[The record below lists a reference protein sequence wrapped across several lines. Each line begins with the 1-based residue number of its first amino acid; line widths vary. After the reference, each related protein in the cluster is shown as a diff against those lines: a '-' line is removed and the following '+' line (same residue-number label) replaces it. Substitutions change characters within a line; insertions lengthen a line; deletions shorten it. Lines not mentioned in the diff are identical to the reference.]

1 MGNIHNSLF
10 SKMLIIGVI
19 QRIGL
24 IIKLMKI
31 QRLSKFGCGSEVPKN
46 DNNAGIGQPSG
57 C

>member
-1 MGNIHNSLF
+1 
-10 SKMLIIGVI
+10 
-19 QRIGL
+19 
-24 IIKLMKI
+24 MKI